1 MRFAHHALRLL
12 SGLGL
17 AAVLTVAPAAQ
28 GTTGVP
34 GVNDYT
40 VGGMIPGSSSCTL
53 LSPVPAGPTVFSIST
68 APGAPVVFFFNL
80 NCPCRACLFPW
91 LPSTGCGMPPLV
103 CFTPSN
109 QAFELDTSS
118 GFCTLLSAS
127 TTANAAGV
135 ASITVTLPPTIR
147 FSTQAV
153 LLHPCDAS
161 NLIFTQAYNVSVP

>member
-1 MRFAHHALRLL
+1 MHFAHHARRIL

-17 AAVLTVAPAAQ
+17 TAALTLTAAAQ
-28 GTTGVP
+28 GTTGVA

-53 LSPVPAGPTVFSIST
+53 LFPVPAGPTVFSINT

-80 NCPCRACLFPW
+80 NCPCKACLFPW
-91 LPSTGCGMPPLV
+91 VPATCGMPPLT

-118 GFCTLLSAS
+118 GICTLLSAA
-127 TTANAAGV
+127 TTANAAGN
-135 ASITVTLPPTIR
+135 ASITINLPPTIR
-147 FSTQAV
+147 FSTQGV